1 MNVNCVFCYDDD
13 MRLQWVGTRPRS
25 ARGGWDGVWTSWA
38 TVAVAHFPSG
48 HQHCWPISSG
58 SQWYCLTLGRT
69 HRCFPLHYFSTF
81 VVPSSFRCCVCQSL
95 CQHQLFNVLMLC
107 LRVVDILTLIVYV
120 CRLIKQFIGS
130 WYDSSPTDH
139 CGRLKPLQILSG
151 KWTSVR
157 FSEQQP
163 WYIFVQDEHIWE
175 DNMKCS
181 QW

>member
-1 MNVNCVFCYDDD
+1 MCVLLWWWYEAA
-13 MRLQWVGTRPRS
+13 M
-25 ARGGWDGVWTSWA
+25 GWDEAQDGSRRLGR
-38 TVAVAHFPSG
+38 SLDQLG
-48 HQHCWPISSG
+48 HSG
-58 SQWYCLTLGRT
+58 SGTLPLGPPTLLTHIQWQWSSLT
-69 HRCFPLHYFSTF
+69 HRCFPLHYFLYFCCPVFLQMLCVSIIVIVSTST
-81 VVPSSFRCCVCQSL
+81 VV
-95 CQHQLFNVLMLC
+95 MLC

-151 KWTSVR
+151 KWTSVW

>member
-1 MNVNCVFCYDDD
+1 MWIVCSVMMMIWGCN
-13 MRLQWVGTRPRS
+13 G
-25 ARGGWDGVWTSWA
+25 
-38 TVAVAHFPSG
+38 
-48 HQHCWPISSG
+48 
-58 SQWYCLTLGRT
+58 LGRGPGRLEEAGT
-69 HRCFPLHYFSTF
+69 ESGPAGPQWQWHTSPRATNTADPYPVVQSDTWKDTSLFPTFSTF

-95 CQHQLFNVLMLC
+95 CQHQLFNVVMLC

-151 KWTSVR
+151 KWTSVW